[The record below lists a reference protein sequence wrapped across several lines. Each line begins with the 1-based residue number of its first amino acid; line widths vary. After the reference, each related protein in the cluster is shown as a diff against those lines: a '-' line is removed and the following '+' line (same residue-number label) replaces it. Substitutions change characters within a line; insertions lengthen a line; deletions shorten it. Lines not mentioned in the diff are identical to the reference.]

1 MLITERRVHL
11 FYGADKECQSLRR
24 QVPLLQIQTDRKK
37 GSMRRVIIICIMFL
51 ILLPVIQTKAKTKI
65 PEPTFEETVET
76 MVREH
81 KIMLDRLIAA
91 WEHRQEE
98 INLLAEVIYHE
109 NWHTDKDHLA
119 AYYTGAVV
127 MNRVNSSAWPNTVKE
142 VLYQRG
148 QYSTTKLFYTKEI
161 PQECY
166 DMARDILINGTPDV
180 PENVVFQSMN
190 PKLGK
195 KIWKSL
201 NGEYFAYG

>member
-1 MLITERRVHL
+1 M
-11 FYGADKECQSLRR
+11 
-24 QVPLLQIQTDRKK
+24 KK
-37 GSMRRVIIICIMFL
+37 IIILTALFL
-51 ILLPVIQTKAKTKI
+51 ILLPVIQTKAKTKV
-65 PEPTFEETVET
+65 PELTFEETVET

-109 NWHTDKDHLA
+109 NWHTDKEHLA

-127 MNRVNSSAWPNTVKE
+127 MNRVNSKAWPNSVKE

-148 QYSTTKLFYTKEI
+148 QYSTTKLFYTVEL
-161 PQECY
+161 PEECY
-166 DMARDILINGTPDV
+166 EMARDIYRNGTPEV
-180 PENVVFQSMN
+180 PANVIFQSMQ
-190 PKLGK
+190 KGLGRGH
-195 KIWKSL
+195 WKVI